1 MKIEKVHFKNLA
13 SLRGEWSIDFTDP
26 AFTDAGIFA
35 LSGPVGS
42 GKSTIFDAVCLAI
55 YGRTARL
62 ERLNQENN
70 EIMTRGTLECFSEAV
85 FSNENGR
92 FLVRWSQH
100 RAPRTKN
107 LQSARHILSEYD
119 PSGNGKILSSKL
131 KETDSLVCRLTGMDF
146 THFSRAMILPQGQF
160 AAFLQ
165 ASSDERSPILEQITG
180 TGIYGEISMKVSE
193 LAGTHKRKL
202 EELKQRADGI
212 ELFSEERVKELQTAI
227 ESGEKTVQN
236 IKHEYD
242 SCAEILRTVKSLE
255 TETKN
260 METLALER
268 RALERSLAD
277 AVQACTDAAAAVR
290 HAADERAVLAPL
302 LLKVRELDTR
312 LKLSRVS
319 RNSKKSE
326 VETIHET
333 RRKSEEERM
342 QTENAL
348 KDARNSLNSL
358 RKSLEEHQADA
369 GIGAILG
376 SVKLL
381 CDQLETL
388 NEEAESAAKRFRK
401 LELVQAKQNRAVA
414 AAQQRVEEQTKVVSA
429 AETLFQQKSE
439 LLKAHLNGSSVPE
452 FFTKKENLAAQV
464 HEQEEQLA
472 RFAEADKRA
481 DELLE
486 LYRSQKQIQTELA
499 SAQELLKAKLAL
511 KKSAEERIALLHE
524 KQIAEAKIAKLESL
538 RKELKPD
545 APCPLCGSTEHPY
558 ACNLPVP
565 EPDLLPQVKAE
576 LKKLDEAVS
585 AQQTSVAQFSALLQ
599 SGAKT
604 LLAKERELTELRSK
618 LAGDRAALEESVRVS
633 GAEYARLKVLSG
645 MIETADQDQKSA
657 KSALE
662 SARGDLQKCSAALE
676 TERSLQKQA
685 VENLE
690 FEKRSAG
697 ERERR
702 KLYLQKSLSEALS
715 GVSIDTSLTANKLYD
730 TLSARFAEYEN
741 LTKQEKSA
749 SEKTASLEMDL
760 RTRSERLKTLNAE
773 VLSQEKKLAELDAEL
788 TVLSSER
795 RAFFGDKLPDEEEKK
810 ADAFYAS
817 ALQKQKEAE
826 TALKTLQLKAA
837 SLAAS
842 LEESQKRITEA
853 QNFLSA
859 HNVNFPADAESMT
872 AALKDLDDRRQQAQS
887 AVVEN
892 RLLLERNEEE
902 RKRSAGLAGEIA
914 VQEELCR
921 KWKLLYDLIGSSD
934 GKKYRSFVQSL
945 AFETLIER
953 ANAQLEKFTDHF
965 ILSANPENGLE
976 FNIIDRYRGD
986 EVRSTRNLSGG
997 ETFLVSLSLALGLS
1011 RMARDRARIDTLF
1024 LDEGFGTLDEDTLQH
1039 ALEQLSSLRQDGKL
1053 IGIISHAHGIDAA
1066 VPVVLHLENNRGVS
1080 TLQGPGVTRKEE

>member
-1 MKIEKVHFKNLA
+1 MKIEKIHFKNLA

-70 EIMTRGTLECFSEAV
+70 EIMTRGTFECFSEAV
-85 FSNENGR
+85 FSNEHGR

-100 RAPRTKN
+100 RAPRTGN

-131 KETDSLVCRLTGMDF
+131 KETDSLVCRLTGMNF

-193 LAGTHKRKL
+193 LAGTHKREL

-227 ESGEKTVQN
+227 ESGEKTVLA
-236 IKHEYD
+236 IKQEYD
-242 SCAEILRTVKSLE
+242 SGMEILRTAESLNA
-255 TETKN
+255 ETKN
-260 METLALER
+260 AEALVLER
-268 RALERSLAD
+268 QKLERPLAD
-277 AVQACTDAAAAVR
+277 AGLACADTADAVK
-290 HAADERAVLAPL
+290 HTADERAMLAPL

-312 LKLSRVS
+312 LELSRAS
-319 RNSKKSE
+319 RDAQKNE
-326 VETIHET
+326 VGTCHDAQ
-333 RRKSEEERM
+333 RKSEEERM

-348 KDARNSLNSL
+348 KDARNWLNSL
-358 RKSLEEHQADA
+358 RKSLEKHQADA

-388 NEEAESAAKRFRK
+388 NKEAESAAKRFRK
-401 LELVQAKQNRAVA
+401 LEAELAKQDRAVA
-414 AAQQRVEEQTKVVSA
+414 AAQEMVEKQTPVVSA

-452 FFTKKENLAAQV
+452 FFSKKENLAAQV

-472 RFAEADKRA
+472 RFAEADKRVN
-481 DELLE
+481 ELLE
-486 LYRSQKQIQTELA
+486 LDRSQKQIQTELA

-511 KKSAEERIALLHE
+511 KKSAEERVALLHE

-558 ACNLPVP
+558 ALNLPVP
-565 EPDLLPQVKAE
+565 EPDLLPQAKAE

-585 AQQTSVAQFSALLQ
+585 SQQTTVAQLAALLQ
-599 SGAKT
+599 SGAKNLKT
-604 LLAKERELTELRSK
+604 KEDELAKLRSK
-618 LAGDRAALEESVRVS
+618 LPGDRAALEETARVS
-633 GAEYARLKVLSG
+633 GAEYARFKVLSG

-657 KSALE
+657 KDAFE
-662 SARGDLQKCSAALE
+662 SAREELRGRSTALE
-676 TERSLQKQA
+676 TARSLLKQSA
-685 VENLE
+685 EKLE
-690 FEKRSAG
+690 FEKRSAE
-697 ERERR
+697 ERVSR
-702 KLYLQKSLSEALS
+702 KLCLEKSLSDALAGIS
-715 GVSIDTSLTANKLYD
+715 VDTSLSANKLYD

-749 SEKTASLEMDL
+749 SEKTARLEMEL
-760 RTRSERLKTLNAE
+760 RTRRERLEALNEEA
-773 VLSQEKKLAELDAEL
+773 LLQEKKLADLEAGL
-788 TVLSSER
+788 TALSAER

-810 ADAFYAS
+810 ADDAYAS
-817 ALQKQKEAE
+817 ALKNQKEAE
-826 TALKTLQLKAA
+826 TVRQMLQLQAA
-837 SLAAS
+837 SLKTS
-842 LEESQKRITEA
+842 LEESRKRITSA
-853 QNFLSA
+853 QDFLSA
-859 HNVNFPADAESMT
+859 HNVGLPADVESMS
-872 AALKDLDDRRQQAQS
+872 AALKALDEKRQQAQS
-887 AVVEN
+887 SVVEG
-892 RLLLERNEEE
+892 RLLLERNEQE
-902 RKRSAGLAGEIA
+902 RKRFAGLAGQIA
-914 VQEELCR
+914 EQETLCG
-921 KWKLLYDLIGSSD
+921 KWKLLNDLIGSSD

-953 ANAQLEKFTDHF
+953 ANVQLEKFTDHF
-965 ILSANPENGLE
+965 ILSANPKNGLE

-1053 IGIISHAHGIDAA
+1053 IGIISHAHGIDSA

>member
-1 MKIEKVHFKNLA
+1 MKIEKIHFKNLA

-35 LSGPVGS
+35 LSGSVGS

-70 EIMTRGTLECFSEAV
+70 EIMTRGTFECFSEAV
-85 FSNENGR
+85 FSNEHGR
-92 FLVRWSQH
+92 FLARWSQH
-100 RAPRTKN
+100 RAPRTGN

-131 KETDSLVCRLTGMDF
+131 KETDSLVCRLTGMNF

-180 TGIYGEISMKVSE
+180 TGIYGEISMKVCE
-193 LAGTHKRKL
+193 LAGARRREL
-202 EELKQRADGI
+202 EELKQKAEGI
-212 ELFSEERVKELQTAI
+212 ELFPEERVKELQTAI
-227 ESGEKTVQN
+227 ESGEKTVLA
-236 IKHEYD
+236 IKQEYD
-242 SCAEILRTVKSLE
+242 SGMEILRTAESLSA
-255 TETKN
+255 ETKN
-260 METLALER
+260 AETLMLER
-268 RALERSLAD
+268 QKLERPLAD
-277 AVQACTDAAAAVR
+277 AGLACADAADAVK
-290 HAADERAVLAPL
+290 HTADERAMLAPL

-312 LKLSRVS
+312 LELCRAS
-319 RNSKKSE
+319 RNAQKNE
-326 VETIHET
+326 VGTCHDAQRKAEKARCETGT
-333 RRKSEEERM
+333 DLL
-342 QTENAL
+342 N
-348 KDARNSLNSL
+348 ARNQLASL
-358 RKSLEEHQADA
+358 RDTLAKHQADA
-369 GIGAILG
+369 VLGSVLG

-388 NEEAESAAKRFRK
+388 NKEAESAAKRFRK
-401 LELVQAKQNRAVA
+401 LEAELAKQNRAVA
-414 AAQQRVEEQTKVVSA
+414 AASRKVEEQTPVVAA

-452 FFTKKENLAAQV
+452 FFSKKENLAAQV

-472 RFAEADKRA
+472 RFAEADKRMN
-481 DELLE
+481 ELLE
-486 LYRSQKQIQTELA
+486 LDRSQKQIQTELA

-511 KKSAEERIALLHE
+511 KKSAEERVALLHE

-558 ACNLPVP
+558 ALNLPVP
-565 EPDLLPQVKAE
+565 EPDLLPQAKAE

-585 AQQTSVAQFSALLQ
+585 SQQTTVAQLAVLLQ
-599 SGAKT
+599 SGAKNLKT
-604 LLAKERELTELRSK
+604 KEEELAELRSK
-618 LAGDRAALEESVRVS
+618 LPGNRAALEETARVS
-633 GAEYARLKVLSG
+633 GAEYARFKVLSG
-645 MIETADQDQKSA
+645 MIETADLDQKSA
-657 KSALE
+657 KDAFE
-662 SARGDLQKCSAALE
+662 SAREELRERSTALE
-676 TERSLQKQA
+676 TARSLLKQSA
-685 VENLE
+685 EKLE
-690 FEKRSAG
+690 FEKRSAE
-697 ERERR
+697 ERVSR
-702 KLYLQKSLSEALS
+702 KLCLEKSLSDALAGIS
-715 GVSIDTSLTANKLYD
+715 VDTSLSANKLYD

-749 SEKTASLEMDL
+749 SEKTARLEMEL
-760 RTRSERLKTLNAE
+760 RTRRERLEALNEEA
-773 VLSQEKKLAELDAEL
+773 LSQEKKLADLEAGLAA
-788 TVLSSER
+788 LSAER

-810 ADAFYAS
+810 ADDAYAS
-817 ALQKQKEAE
+817 ALTKQKEAE
-826 TALKTLQLKAA
+826 TVRQTLQLQAA
-837 SLAAS
+837 SLKTS
-842 LEESQKRITEA
+842 LEESRKRITAA
-853 QNFLSA
+853 QDFLSA
-859 HNVNFPADAESMT
+859 HNVGLPADVESMS
-872 AALKDLDDRRQQAQS
+872 AALKALDEKRQQVQS
-887 AVVEN
+887 SVVEN
-892 RLLLERNEEE
+892 RLLLERNEQE
-902 RKRSAGLAGEIA
+902 RKRFAGLAGQIA
-914 VQEELCR
+914 EQETLCG
-921 KWKLLYDLIGSSD
+921 KWKLLNDLIGSSD

-953 ANAQLEKFTDHF
+953 ANVQLEKFTDHF
-965 ILSANPENGLE
+965 ILSANPKNGLE

-1053 IGIISHAHGIDAA
+1053 IGIISHAHGIDSA